1 MKPNHVLISSVRTA
15 WLGALAGLV
24 LASHPADAIAPPEQA
39 QDPACWIRGER
50 ADLANRA
57 SPFDSTSVTLAAGTI
72 KVCYSR
78 PQARGREIMG
88 GLVPFG
94 RPWRLGANEAT
105 AIHVPFPATIAGV
118 SVEPG
123 WYSLYA
129 VPGDQEWRIV
139 VNAEARRWGIPIN
152 EKVRNGDLGSGSVE
166 AKATDEPVEILTLT
180 LRRAGDTSAAL
191 DIAWER
197 THLSVPIAAR

>member
-1 MKPNHVLISSVRTA
+1 MRPNHVLISSVRTA

-24 LASHPADAIAPPEQA
+24 VASHPAGAGVPPERPQA
-39 QDPACWIRGER
+39 SDCWIRGER
-50 ADLANRA
+50 ADLALRA
-57 SPFDSTSVTLAAGTI
+57 SAFDSTSVTIAAGTI

-78 PQARGREIMG
+78 PQARGREIVG
-88 GLVPFG
+88 GLVPFD

-105 AIHVPFPATIAGV
+105 AIHVSFPATIAGV

-129 VPGDQEWRIV
+129 VPGATEWQIV
-139 VNAEARRWGIPIN
+139 VNGEARRWGIPIN
-152 EKVRNGDLGSGSVE
+152 EKVRSGDVGSGTVP
-166 AKATDEPVEILTLT
+166 ARATEEPVEVLTLT

-191 DIAWER
+191 DVAWER
-197 THLSVPIAAR
+197 TRLSVPIAAR